1 MSLRND
7 LGLLNSIEY
16 PRTAEGFINWRAM
29 LKPEH
34 LYVNPSYEDELKTR
48 FNVKST
54 RDIDVTKCEDKHLL
68 VLLEGWR
75 YLMKLRGV
83 KSVNVKMDYVS
94 NEKATA
100 TCTIEFLGNFETNG
114 ESFTWADTASA
125 SLYSVTG
132 SFQLH
137 LEAMAANRALARCV
151 RAALGIK
158 IYGKDEFD
166 AKANEKFENALKA
179 GTNPLL
185 PQTASNSDAQTAIS
199 PQEKLR
205 DDCATLGYTFESLKT
220 RSCEAYVTH
229 PQDFTTDPN
238 TWEDWD
244 SIPRRDVYTL
254 SMKIKEA
261 KAKKKKA

>member
-1 MSLRND
+1 MSLRD
-7 LGLLNSIEY
+7 ESGLLKSVEY
-16 PRTAEGFINWRAM
+16 IRTPEGFINWRAM

-54 RDIDVTKCEDKHLL
+54 RDIDVTKCEDKQLL

-83 KSVNVKMDYVS
+83 KSVCLKMDYVS

-100 TCTIEFLGNFETNG
+100 TCSIEFIGNFETGG
-114 ESFTWADTASA
+114 ESLTWADTASA

-166 AKANEKFENALKA
+166 AKANEKFENALKT
-179 GTNPLL
+179 GVNPLL
-185 PQTASNSDAQTAIS
+185 PQSSPHADAQTAIS

-205 DDCATLGYTFESLKT
+205 DDCSSLGYTFEALKT
-220 RSCEAYVTH
+220 RSAEAYVTH
-229 PQDFTTDPN
+229 PQDFTSDPN

-254 SMKIKEA
+254 SVKIRDA